1 MREDWEIVAYRLQEW
16 KRFHAAPLCSFCRAR
31 NVFHEAGYPDIR
43 TTPVGDCCISCWID
57 WEVCEVCGV
66 GAAVQDVVFRK
77 QRICADCLVP
87 DIPANAWR
95 DWLLYFVYTPRSSF
109 VQVLE
114 DAFAE
119 DFQRNPTPP
128 RREREWPLITVLAS

>member
-1 MREDWEIVAYRLQEW
+1 M
-16 KRFHAAPLCSFCRAR
+16 
-31 NVFHEAGYPDIR
+31 VFQG
-43 TTPVGDCCISCWID
+43 
-57 WEVCEVCGV
+57 
-66 GAAVQDVVFRK
+66 

-87 DIPANAWR
+87 EIPANSWR

-119 DFQRNPTPP
+119 DFQRDVPPPP
-128 RREREWPLITVLAS
+128 RRVQEWPLTTVLV